1 VVFDAGL
8 QTQLSCGGIGVRY
21 EKRFTLF
28 KNIPLGAAIF
38 NIFDV
43 NFMVNFQEIIKYFKS
58 SSIPQNILNRGQV
71 VLKNFLNPIK
81 ILFEQKSV
89 PKEPWSD
96 KQIEFLLETLSN
108 MDTDKDDN
116 AARVGEREAR
126 IASKLHLKTSAGF
139 CHGVGRSGFLTAPQ
153 PKAPGGS
160 IMYEITNYLA
170 RNLLKNIGLPNIKEA
185 IVVPLC
191 TGMSLSLCLGA
202 LRPDWDDS
210 KLLHKRKVLLPQID
224 HKSLLK
230 SIELMG
236 FWAKIVKGKIF
247 RDAVRVPVED
257 IKKNLDND
265 CFAIVSTTSYFPPR
279 ESDNIKEISKFAQE
293 NNLVHII
300 INAYGAQSPE
310 WMKLIRVAIDAGR
323 VDAIIQSTDKNFL
336 TPVGGA
342 IIASP
347 SKEIIIKISQTY
359 AGRASATP
367 IVNFLISVLSLGIN
381 GYQKLIEEQQ
391 QNRKILEEKLK
402 IVADNINER
411 ILDIYNPIAVAV
423 SLKNLKEE
431 QLYALGGALYNLR
444 VTGPRVYNPKETAF
458 GTCCENYTT
467 PYIVMNAAIGATTKD
482 IELAVERFVKAY
494 NQIKQ

>member
-1 VVFDAGL
+1 
-8 QTQLSCGGIGVRY
+8 
-21 EKRFTLF
+21 
-28 KNIPLGAAIF
+28 
-38 NIFDV
+38 
-43 NFMVNFQEIIKYFKS
+43 M
-58 SSIPQNILNRGQV
+58 LNRGQV
-71 VLKNFLNPIK
+71 VLDNFLNPIK

-89 PKEPWSD
+89 PKDSWSD
-96 KQIEFLLETLSN
+96 DQIAFLLDTLSN

-202 LRPDWDDS
+202 LKPDWDDNQ
-210 KLLHKRKVLLPQID
+210 LLHKRKVLLPQVD

-230 SIELMG
+230 SISFMG
-236 FWAKIVKGKIF
+236 LKAKIIKGKIF
-247 RDAVRVPVED
+247 KDAVRIPFED
-257 IKKNLDND
+257 IKKSLDDD
-265 CFAIVSTTSYFPPR
+265 CFAIVSTTSFFPPR
-279 ESDNIKEISKFAQE
+279 ESDDIKEISKFAQE
-293 NNLVHII
+293 NDLVHII

-310 WMKLIRVAIDAGR
+310 WMKKIRASIDAGR
-323 VDAIIQSTDKNFL
+323 VDVIIQSTDKNFL

-342 IIASP
+342 ILASP
-347 SKEIIIKISQTY
+347 SKEIMVKISQTY

-367 IVNFLISVLSLGIN
+367 VVNFLISVLSLGIN
-381 GYQKLIEEQQ
+381 GYHKLIAEQQ

-402 IVADNINER
+402 LIADKINER
-411 ILDIYNPIAVAV
+411 ILDINNPIAVAL

-431 QLYALGGALYNLR
+431 QLYELGGALYNLR

-458 GTCCENYTT
+458 GTCCENYPS
-467 PYIVMNAAIGATTKD
+467 PYIVMNAAIGAKKKD
-482 IELAVERFVKAY
+482 VELAVERFLKAY
-494 NQIKQ
+494 NQLKK